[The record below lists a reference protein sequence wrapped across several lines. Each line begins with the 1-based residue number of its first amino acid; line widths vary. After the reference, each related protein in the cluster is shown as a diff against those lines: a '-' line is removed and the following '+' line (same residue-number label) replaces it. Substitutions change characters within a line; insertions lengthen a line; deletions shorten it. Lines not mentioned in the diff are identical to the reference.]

1 MFQYYPHSFKDV
13 TPQNTLRLRTHF
25 QTCNRKTISHSHM
38 DFQLN
43 GRLGNIL
50 NIVHCPQSNLAGHER
65 LTNGVLGNGAWS
77 GIFQERMFIEQN
89 KTTGWS
95 DGFLQHKADKNKI
108 SAADKKHTSTPV
120 YSSFI
125 IKKPPEN
132 YDNQLQFPEFVC
144 PMVQITVDPDMIW
157 KKTRWAIKI
166 STQRVLKDIS
176 TEFCLQT
183 TTWLSMQRKMIT
195 GDSSCEE
202 WLTTLT
208 RSDSQSSNSKA
219 KKWVSEPLM
228 FDDILSFREKFWS
241 QSISLCLCVAFC
253 AFITFIAY
261 SYKECVA
268 FGSSVPR
275 WCCSACLCLVL
286 KSKRRN
292 WSW

>member
-1 MFQYYPHSFKDV
+1 MRDSPTGCLAMEREVEYFKRGCSLSR
-13 TPQNTLRLRTHF
+13 TRQLAGAMAFCNTKPTKIRSQLQMKNTLQHQF
-25 QTCNRKTISHSHM
+25 IHHSSSKT
-38 DFQLN
+38 
-43 GRLGNIL
+43 
-50 NIVHCPQSNLAGHER
+50 
-65 LTNGVLGNGAWS
+65 
-77 GIFQERMFIEQN
+77 
-89 KTTGWS
+89 
-95 DGFLQHKADKNKI
+95 
-108 SAADKKHTSTPV
+108 
-120 YSSFI
+120 
-125 IKKPPEN
+125 PPEN

-144 PMVQITVDPDMIW
+144 PVVQITVDPDMIW

-183 TTWLSMQRKMIT
+183 TTWLSVQRKMIT